1 MSLLGRL
8 IGQTVLTVSDDVAT
22 YIPVDAPVGFPES
35 GQAVLTR
42 VIGFEEY
49 QLSIVNPAHL
59 AGNDGSLEL
68 SSLKGK
74 VVSRVEEN
82 EHTALIGFND
92 GLQLVID
99 LRDESFIGPEAMVL
113 HGPDD
118 LIVVWN

>member
-1 MSLLGRL
+1 MSLLERL
-8 IGQTVLTVSDDVAT
+8 VGQTVLAVSEDIAT
-22 YIPVDAPVGFPES
+22 CIPLNTPVPLPES
-35 GQAVLTR
+35 GQAVITR
-42 VIGFEEY
+42 VIAFEDY
-49 QLSIVNPAHL
+49 QLSIVNPVHVT
-59 AGNDGSLEL
+59 GIDGPLEL

-74 VVSRVEEN
+74 MVNRVEEN

-99 LRDESFIGPEAMVL
+99 LRDESFVGPEAMVL